1 MPVLLVLAALI
12 VSVSSGCGLAVSTVT
27 SSPTAA
33 MTTAAIV
40 VSTPADT
47 LPATALTVP
56 TSPTTSVP
64 LTTVP
69 AATSSVPVTTA
80 VFSLPPLVPPDPAI
94 YATIVGGVT
103 TVILAD
109 GHFAPPII
117 KVPVGTTVE
126 WQATDHLSDH
136 AIYGEDGQFWGGVI
150 AWIPL
155 DKTFTTPGT
164 FSYHD
169 VESMGGNGTVIVY

>member
-1 MPVLLVLAALI
+1 VKKQLSVILVLSAVIISATA
-12 VSVSSGCGLAVSTVT
+12 GCGAAATTTTAFLPFA
-27 SSPTAA
+27 TAA
-33 MTTAAIV
+33 VTTQ
-40 VSTPADT
+40 STPATT
-47 LPATALTVP
+47 LPAPA
-56 TSPTTSVP
+56 TTTPVAI
-64 LTTVP
+64 T
-69 AATSSVPVTTA
+69 SVPVTTA
-80 VFSLPPLVPPDPAI
+80 VFSLPPLVPTDPAI
-94 YATIVGGVT
+94 YATIVSGVT

-117 KVPVGTTVE
+117 KIPVGTTVE

-136 AIYGEDGQFWGGVI
+136 AIYGDDGKFWGGVI

-169 VESMGGNGTVIVY
+169 VESMGGNGTVIVF

>member
-1 MPVLLVLAALI
+1 MKKQLSVILILAAVV
-12 VSVSSGCGLAVSTVT
+12 VSVSAGCGAAVTTATASQPL
-27 SSPTAA
+27 PTAA
-33 MTTAAIV
+33 VNTQ
-40 VSTPADT
+40 STPATT
-47 LPATALTVP
+47 LPAPA
-56 TSPTTSVP
+56 TTTPV
-64 LTTVP
+64 
-69 AATSSVPVTTA
+69 AINSVPVTTA
-80 VFSLPPLVPPDPAI
+80 VFSLPPLVPTDPAI

-136 AIYGEDGQFWGGVI
+136 AIYGDDGKFWGGVI